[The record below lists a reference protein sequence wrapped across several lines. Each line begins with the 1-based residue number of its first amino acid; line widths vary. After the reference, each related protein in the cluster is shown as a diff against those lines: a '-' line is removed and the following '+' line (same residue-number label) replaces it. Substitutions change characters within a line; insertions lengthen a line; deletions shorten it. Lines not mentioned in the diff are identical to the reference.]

1 MTLDE
6 FNDKLEYLLYSAL
19 LLSGL
24 VLALVVVMMA
34 LVGVSYMIYA
44 IVMSFVQVG

>member
-6 FNDKLEYLLYSAL
+6 FNDKLEHLLYSAL

-24 VLALVVVMMA
+24 VLAFAVVTMA
-34 LVGVSYMIYA
+34 LIGVGCMLYA
-44 IVMSFVQVG
+44 IAMSFVQAG

>member
-6 FNDKLEYLLYSAL
+6 FNDKLEHLLYSAL

-24 VLALVVVMMA
+24 VLAIVVVMMA
-34 LVGVSYMIYA
+34 FVGVSYMLYA
-44 IVMSFVQVG
+44 IAMSFVQAG

>member
-6 FNDKLEYLLYSAL
+6 FNDKPEHLLYSAL

-24 VLALVVVMMA
+24 ALAFVVVTMV
-34 LVGVSYMIYA
+34 LVGVCYMFYA
-44 IVMSFVQVG
+44 IVMSFVQAG